1 MTAREVGL
9 VVPPAAGGILVHA
22 RSLVTRLPA
31 LGWGVRVCAPPAV
44 LAQLAVSA
52 QPAGDTQPAGDDLL
66 AGHDGR
72 LASGVLLVAVRW
84 PTGPTHPLAAA
95 AARGDLRRALRG
107 VDAVSAQGLRA
118 GAAVL
123 AAGPATALVVTWHN
137 PPPGAP
143 RRGPGR
149 PAVERAWGRAT
160 GLAVRR
166 VARGAALTLAASAD
180 LLDIA
185 RAAGA
190 GEARLLEVA
199 APATLPGDPARARA
213 IREALGLDGRPLL
226 LSVGRLAEQKDHAT
240 AVAAVARLA
249 ARTGRPPV
257 LAIAGEGPERGRLI
271 ALAAGSGVALHLL
284 GERRDVGDLLLAA
297 DVALICSRWEAR
309 SLYAQE
315 ALRAGVPLVATAVGG
330 LPGLLGA
337 AALLVPRTRGT
348 GPSEPAV
355 GEPPE
360 LPAAIA
366 AALGRVLDDPALAAR
381 LSAAGRRRAA
391 GWPDEDATA
400 RAVAAALERALGV
413 A

>member
-1 MTAREVGL
+1 VTPREVGL
-9 VVPPAAGGILVHA
+9 VVPPAAGGILAHA

-31 LGWGVRVCAPPAV
+31 LGWEVRVCAPPAV

-52 QPAGDTQPAGDDLL
+52 QPAGDAQPAGADLL

-72 LASGVLLVAVRW
+72 LASGVRLVAVRW

-123 AAGPATALVVTWHN
+123 AAGRATALVVTWHN
-137 PPPGAP
+137 PPPGAA
-143 RRGPGR
+143 RSGPWR
-149 PAVERAWGRAT
+149 PVVERARERAT

-180 LLDIA
+180 LLDMA

-190 GEARLLEVA
+190 REARLLEVA

-213 IREALGLDGRPLL
+213 IREALGLDGRLL
-226 LSVGRLAEQKDHAT
+226 VLSVGRLADQKDHAT

-257 LAIAGEGPERGRLI
+257 LAIAGEGPERGRLT

-315 ALRAGVPLVATAVGG
+315 ALRAGLPLVATAVGG
-330 LPGLLGA
+330 LPGLVGD
-337 AALLVPRTRGT
+337 AALLVPRGGRAGR
-348 GPSEPAV
+348 SEPTR

-366 AALGRVLDDPALAAR
+366 AALARVLDDPAPAAA
-381 LSAAGRRRAA
+381 LSAAGRRRAG